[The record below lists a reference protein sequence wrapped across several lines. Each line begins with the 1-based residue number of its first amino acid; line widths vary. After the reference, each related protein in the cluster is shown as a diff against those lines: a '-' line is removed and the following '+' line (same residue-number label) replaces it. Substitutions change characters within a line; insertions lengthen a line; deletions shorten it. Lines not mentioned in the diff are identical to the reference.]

1 MRQASLDR
9 QYQLRKAR
17 KKNVLSLNAETAFV
31 GSNPGEASI
40 APLARD
46 RVLHVGRRADLK
58 SRRRRIVDDPDGY
71 DNNDKQPERILADPT
86 QHGRRSRCRL
96 GLTARSIRQH
106 ITIGVEFFGQH
117 RISGIVPVTIYVAR
131 LAVKTMVGTFN
142 VRPRTDALFCLCL
155 PEDGFDIP
163 APGNRF
169 RAANPG
175 QQARAKSPS
184 R

>member
-17 KKNVLSLNAETAFV
+17 KNDVLSLTRIV
-31 GSNPGEASI
+31 GLNPDQGSI
-40 APLARD
+40 APLARA
-46 RVLHVGRRADLK
+46 RMLHVGCRADLK

-71 DNNDKQPERILADPT
+71 DNNDKQPERILADAT
-86 QHGRRSRCRL
+86 QHGRRSRRRL
-96 GLTARSIRQH
+96 GLTARDIRQH
-106 ITIGVEFFGQH
+106 IAIGVEFFGQH

-131 LAVKTMVGTFN
+131 PAVKTMVGTFN